1 MTEEAVKN
9 FLYETLGYRRI
20 DDFVRGKRDADTSLR
35 KFLDDTILGTFG
47 TRASPASNII
57 VGNVEMPAWTRK
69 YITVPHIFSASE
81 LEEQIERGKGY
92 LTNLYRED
100 VLRLEIQERG
110 FFLSNFTVFVGYTG
124 SRVRDAMTKIHEKGF
139 PEADY
144 QFEIR
149 GRFRGH
155 IKEDGF
161 YLFTEG
167 STSRSGGKFIVASFN
182 LSEEVVKYLN
192 GIPARY
198 HYLMQSKQSQSH
210 Q

>member
-1 MTEEAVKN
+1 MTEEAIKK
-9 FLYETLGYRRI
+9 FLYETCGYGRI
-20 DDFVRGKRDADTSLR
+20 EDFVRGNKDADTSLR
-35 KFLDDTILGTFG
+35 KFLDGTILGTFG
-47 TRASPASNII
+47 TRASPAMDYKTD
-57 VGNVEMPAWTRK
+57 GQGAAWRRRS
-69 YITVPHIFSASE
+69 ISVPHIFSASE
-81 LEEQIERGKGY
+81 LEEQIERGKNY
-92 LTNLYRED
+92 LNNLYGED
-100 VLRLEIQERG
+100 ILRPEIQERD

-124 SRVRDAMTKIHEKGF
+124 SRVRDTMKKIHEGEF

-155 IKEDGF
+155 VKDEDF

-167 STSRSGGKFIVASFN
+167 STSRSGGKLILASFN

-192 GIPARY
+192 GISARY
-198 HYLMQSKQSQSH
+198 HHLMRGRESQSP